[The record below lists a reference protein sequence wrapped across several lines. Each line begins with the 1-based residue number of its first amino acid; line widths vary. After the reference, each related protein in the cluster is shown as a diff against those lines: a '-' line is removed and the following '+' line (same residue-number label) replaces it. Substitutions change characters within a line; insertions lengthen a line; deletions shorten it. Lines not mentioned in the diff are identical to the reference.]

1 MNDINFLPNLL
12 NVHLWDIA
20 FRTKV
25 MFVMI
30 HALTNFVFLVML
42 FSLKINH
49 SSLLMLRLYK
59 RYMFFL
65 ILMS

>member
-1 MNDINFLPNLL
+1 MNNINFLLNLL
-12 NVHLWDIA
+12 NVHLCDMA
-20 FRTKV
+20 FNTKV
-25 MFVMI
+25 MFVII

-49 SSLLMLRLYK
+49 SSLLMLRLCK